1 MARKQISET
10 VKKKLF
16 ALSGNQ
22 CCFPECTERV
32 YKLEDEVLLGE
43 MCHIRAVNPSGA
55 RFDVQLSEE
64 EVNSFDNLLVMCPTH
79 HTTIDSNE
87 EKYTADFLL
96 KIKAEH
102 ENKFYDNAELFDK
115 TVEKLEGEIGADSL
129 KELEA
134 LDETIKEKEPPK
146 EKALPKKKL
155 YPETEN
161 YITRYVSP
169 ARGDTDDFGYEL
181 NTLAE
186 VLEKEDRLTILG
198 VAGSGKSVELAH
210 LAHVHSNLGSD
221 LIPIKVRLNV
231 LTTQEIEDLL
241 KIEYPEFEKVPEENL
256 LILLDALDEV
266 HADYIDIASSK
277 IEILSKKYPKAKIVV
292 TCRNN
297 FYITETDKR
306 SAKLEGFSS
315 YLIRPL
321 QYASIHGYL
330 KDRID
335 VKPEDFIEDLR
346 KKKFYDLLY
355 SPFYLVNLVEFYE
368 AKKEIPNSKKT
379 VFEHLITQ
387 RIEKDFEKFAN
398 SGINI
403 QDHNH
408 KVQVSIRELA
418 AIAES
423 LGRNYLDEKSE
434 VQPLVPDHKLLE
446 IIKRTF
452 LFNKSTEADRWEFE
466 HNNFQ
471 EFLAARFLS
480 DISFEEIQQ
489 FVSFSPDFKKVK
501 PSWLNTVS
509 FLFSLLEP
517 GQDTYEK
524 LTAWIMDVE
533 PDILVRFE
541 KDKLELKTRERL
553 FREIY
558 DDYESKQIIIRNEKF
573 ETEDLAIFVSDSTEI
588 IEYLLEKVEHS
599 SDKLVVTEALRILH
613 YFKHISNYSDKIR
626 EVLETK
632 LCGSELS
639 DEIKYACFNALAKL
653 GIGDEE
659 LTSNIIK
666 SNDFDSS
673 QYLRAGVY
681 RYLKS
686 SNHYEKHL
694 PLFLRGI
701 ELIEGIRVTRN
712 GQSKN
717 ERPHLSDEKYALEA
731 VLKKIESPENVK
743 AFFEWAAACED
754 PSRLEGI
761 FFEQV
766 GKMLGKAAELF
777 DNNPE
782 LFDSALKL
790 LSPFS
795 RRYHRELSKDFH
807 NFFNKTNTQ
816 LKAFKI
822 LYEGWQK
829 EENSGFELTYGMAT
843 VCNEGC
849 LQFLVKEINEGRFTE
864 PRTWQFRN
872 VLGMDGRRDMSDLY
886 HQELLKIDHEKYSFK
901 IVDREALRKA
911 RRKRDVELL
920 FSKQD
925 FLAETK
931 KLFKEESK
939 TEGRLT
945 WEELF
950 DWKKKNFNDDE
961 MSNHIV
967 VETLRDYARGK
978 KYVDL
983 MEIEDLVADEKRW
996 LWFQLH
1002 EIVQFDQNEQD
1013 FEYSNEA
1020 REFVTAW
1027 VHSELKMANFSTAI
1041 EYRKQ
1046 NRYHYRYSE
1055 LFISFFIQ
1063 RLDIEVDEEV
1073 YLDLLSVQCY
1083 LLPVKR
1089 TKTNQ
1094 ENDTEERKPNSF
1106 DFVVTKIGQE
1116 KVVNRVLESLRAG
1129 DLVPAVKQ
1137 SHYQFCEDFK
1147 VSEAA
1152 PLILAE
1158 IFNED
1163 WDDYDQRTFITQY
1176 TELGA
1181 DLTKLIEV
1189 FDRLGKES
1197 RLHTANKLA
1206 EAQYYPVIKKIEELV
1221 QDEDDEEMIF
1231 RYIDILGTI
1240 DKTTGFALLKDWIL
1254 RNKRLPEHF
1263 SRFNPVN
1270 AGSIDDLIE
1279 IFEDALVN
1287 DYGTSPWS
1295 NRNDYVVALIEKGS
1309 EDEASYIRVRD
1320 QLNQWLGKYEDLKFL
1335 HYQIQSLE
1343 QKYYSKKSQVMTF
1356 DQAVELVRPH
1366 KIEAMSGEHAVKLKE
1381 LEVEL
1386 KRLEQEY
1393 ELAKEG
1399 LRMSK
1404 RYVPMAMLSGLISL
1418 VLAFIAFITTDRE
1431 FLTGNQLIVIFII
1444 LAVAL
1449 LIYYSFVF
1457 GRMIKIKADISK
1469 TKQKIEI
1476 EAGKGTR

>member
-16 ALSGNQ
+16 VLSGNQ
-22 CCFPECTERV
+22 CCFPGCTEKV
-32 YKLEDEVLLGE
+32 YNREDEVLLGE

-55 RFDVQLSEE
+55 RYDADLPEE
-64 EVNSFDNLLVMCPTH
+64 ELNSFDNLLVMCPTH

-87 EKYTADFLL
+87 KKYTVEVLL
-96 KIKAEH
+96 QFKSEH
-102 ENKFYDNAELFDK
+102 ENKFYDFAKLFDK
-115 TVEKLEGEIGADSL
+115 TTQKPEGEIAADNL
-129 KELEA
+129 KELKVLE
-134 LDETIKEKEPPK
+134 ETIKEDSQ
-146 EKALPKKKL
+146 EKVLPAKKL
-155 YPETEN
+155 YEVTTN
-161 YITRYVSP
+161 YIERYVSP
-169 ARGDTDDFGYEL
+169 SRGETDEFGYKR
-181 NTLAE
+181 NTLSE
-186 VLEKEDRLTILG
+186 VLEEENRLTILG
-198 VAGSGKSVELAH
+198 VAGYGKSVELAH
-210 LAHVHSNLGSD
+210 LAYLHSQADSD
-221 LIPIKVRLNV
+221 LFPVKIRLNV
-231 LTTQEIEDLL
+231 LTTQDIEDLL
-241 KIEYPEFEKVPEENL
+241 RLEYPEFDQVPQERL

-266 HADYIDIASSK
+266 HADFIDVASSK
-277 IEILSKKYPKAKIVV
+277 IELLSKKYPKSKIVV

-297 FYITETDKR
+297 FYITETNKR
-306 SAKLEGFSS
+306 SAKLEGFNTF
-315 YLIRPL
+315 LIQPL
-321 QYASIHGYL
+321 QYTSIYGYL
-330 KDRID
+330 ESRID
-335 VKPEDFIEDLR
+335 VPPGEFIEDLR

-355 SPFYLVNLVEFYE
+355 SPFYLVSLVEFYE
-368 AKKEIPNSKKT
+368 AKKAIPASKKT
-379 VFEHLITQ
+379 VFEHLIAK
-387 RIEKDFEKFAN
+387 RIEDDFEKFAN

-403 QDHNH
+403 QDHSH
-408 KVQVSIRELA
+408 KVQQSIRELA
-418 AIAES
+418 TIAES
-423 LGRNYLDEKSE
+423 LGRNYLDEKTE
-434 VQPLVPDHKLLE
+434 VQPLVPDHQLLE

-452 LFNKSTEADRWEFE
+452 LFNKSTEGDRWEFE

-480 DISFEEIQQ
+480 TLSFEEIQQ
-489 FVSFSPDFKKVK
+489 FISFSPEFKKIK

-517 GQDTYEK
+517 EQDTYQK
-524 LTAWIMDVE
+524 LINWIMNIE

-541 KDKLELKTRERL
+541 KDKLELTTRERL

-599 SDKLVVTEALRILH
+599 SDKLVSTEALRILH
-613 YFKHISNYSDKIR
+613 YFEHISNYSGKIR
-626 EVLETK
+626 EILEAK
-632 LCGSELS
+632 LCNSELS

-653 GIGDEE
+653 GINDEE

-754 PSRLEGI
+754 PSKLEGI

-790 LSPFS
+790 LSSFS

-911 RRKRDVELL
+911 RRKRDIELL

-925 FLAETK
+925 FLDETK

-939 TEGRLT
+939 TEERLT

-967 VETLRDYARGK
+967 VETLRDFARNK

-983 MEIEDLVADEKRW
+983 KEIEDLVSDARRW

-1002 EIVQFDQNEQD
+1002 EIVQYDQNEED
-1013 FEYSNEA
+1013 FEYSTEA

-1027 VHSELKMANFSTAI
+1027 VHNELKTANFSTAI

-1063 RLDIEVDEEV
+1063 RLDIEVSEEA

-1089 TKTNQ
+1089 TKTEQN
-1094 ENDTEERKPNSF
+1094 NNTEERRPNSF
-1106 DFVVTKIGQE
+1106 DFVVTKLGQK
-1116 KVVNRVLESLRAG
+1116 KVVDRVLENLRTR

-1137 SHYQFCEDFK
+1137 SHYQFCKDFK
-1147 VSEAA
+1147 VFKAT

-1158 IFNED
+1158 IFSND
-1163 WDDYDQRTFITQY
+1163 WDDYDQRSFITQY
-1176 TELGA
+1176 TELGG
-1181 DLTKLIEV
+1181 DQSKLIEA
-1189 FDRLGKES
+1189 FDGLGKES
-1197 RLHTANKLA
+1197 RLHAAQKLA
-1206 EAQYYPVIKKIEELV
+1206 EAHYQPLVSKIEELILK
-1221 QDEDDEEMIF
+1221 EDDEEIIYRF
-1231 RYIDILGTI
+1231 IQILGKL
-1240 DKTTGFALLKDWIL
+1240 DQDSAFRLLKEWIL
-1254 RNKRLPEHF
+1254 RNKRLPDHF
-1263 SRFNPVN
+1263 LRFNPVRVD
-1270 AGSIDDLIE
+1270 SIDDLIE
-1279 IFEDALVN
+1279 VFEDALTN
-1287 DYGTSPWS
+1287 NYGTSPWS
-1295 NRNDYVVALIEKGS
+1295 NRNDCIAVLIEKGS
-1309 EDEASYIRVRD
+1309 ADEANYIRVRD

-1356 DQAVELVRPH
+1356 DQAVELVRPR
-1366 KIEAMSGEHAVKLKE
+1366 KIEAMSGEHTVKLKE

-1404 RYVPMAMLSGLISL
+1404 RYVPMDMLSGLISL
-1418 VLAFIAFITTDRE
+1418 VLVFIAFMTSDRE
-1431 FLTGNQLIVIFII
+1431 FLTGNQLIVIFMI